1 MTSQLPT
8 NPSDATQDASIA
20 EALRQAEA
28 REAHLL
34 GLLSAAPEA
43 VLGMSSQGIVT
54 GWNLGAANILGWT
67 LEEAMGKRLSD
78 LIIAHQYRDAHEAGM
93 RRYVD
98 TGQVKMLNRIIE
110 IEALHKKGHTFPVEL
125 SIWQVSSNRQEGFG
139 AYIRDV
145 SERRLNQEILKESEE
160 RYRSV
165 VEHLGEGMFVAQGNK
180 VVFSNAQASQIMRV
194 ANSELLGSDPITW
207 IHPEDLSEI
216 LKLRQ
221 DLQDGHDVQE
231 QYEVRIAGSDSEV
244 RWINIRPKQ
253 VQWGK
258 SRATLTFFSEITDR
272 KTILEALK
280 RSEERYRAVIEHVDS
295 GMVVLQG
302 EHLVYANRRAAEI
315 ARMDPADLLK
325 VGFLHSVHPEDH
337 AIILERRARR
347 LAGEDV
353 PSRYEVR
360 LRFDDGTIRWI
371 EIGVSVVPWDGT
383 PATITFFSDVT
394 ERKNITHALHLSE
407 ERYRAVV
414 EHSGEGM
421 VVVHDGKFVF
431 VNKRAAEMV
440 QMTQEDMLREGYLHR
455 VHPEDHAVV
464 DERRRKRLAGE
475 PVPSRYEI
483 RLLLPNG
490 DVRWIEIGVSVVP
503 WDGTQASLTF
513 FSDVTERKHA
523 ETELQRTSSER
534 EAILNTALV
543 GIALSVNRRNQ
554 WVNNKFAEMLGFTR
568 EELIGRNSQDF
579 HADTE
584 AWEKLGE
591 KQLAAF
597 KSTGSFSN
605 ERQLKRRNGET
616 FWVQMAGRCVRGHDP
631 DSGVIW
637 TFLDI
642 SDRIQAEQNTLAAL
656 EKEKE
661 LNELRSRFV
670 AMTSHEFRTPLATIL
685 SSAELLKYYGDR
697 LPESEK
703 IDVIQTIENSVHRMT
718 RMLDRVLLLGKV
730 DAQMLEF
737 EPSTLDLIPLCQSL
751 LQDAIAQFPKG
762 KCVVEARLQA
772 DLPKGQYDEKLLRH
786 IFSNLLSNAIKYSP
800 NGGHVI
806 FEVKREDAQTVF
818 KVSDQGI
825 GIPAEEVSH
834 LFESFHRASNVGDI
848 QGTGLGLAIV
858 KNAVDLHGGHITVQ
872 SGAGL
877 GSTFIVRLNS

>member
-1 MTSQLPT
+1 MTPPRQKPNAQVAPPT
-8 NPSDATQDASIA
+8 ED
-20 EALRQAEA
+20 
-28 REAHLL
+28 
-34 GLLSAAPEA
+34 
-43 VLGMSSQGIVT
+43 
-54 GWNLGAANILGWT
+54 
-67 LEEAMGKRLSD
+67 
-78 LIIAHQYRDAHEAGM
+78 
-93 RRYVD
+93 
-98 TGQVKMLNRIIE
+98 
-110 IEALHKKGHTFPVEL
+110 
-125 SIWQVSSNRQEGFG
+125 
-139 AYIRDV
+139 
-145 SERRLNQEILKESEE
+145 LKESEE

-194 ANSELLGSDPITW
+194 SNAELLGSDPISW
-207 IHPEDLSEI
+207 IHPDDVAEVA
-216 LKLRQ
+216 KLRQ
-221 DLQDGHDVQE
+221 DLQDGVDVQE
-231 QYEVRIAGSDSEV
+231 NYEVRIAGSDPEV

-253 VQWGK
+253 VQWGR
-258 SRATLTFFSEITDR
+258 SRATLTFFSEITER
-272 KTILEALK
+272 KSISERLK
-280 RSEERYRAVIEHVDS
+280 RSDERYRAVIDHVDS

-302 EHLVYANRRAAEI
+302 DHLVYANRRAAEI
-315 ARMDPADLLK
+315 ARMDPQSLLK
-325 VGFLHSVHPEDH
+325 IGFLRHVHPDDH
-337 AIILERRARR
+337 AVILDRRARR

-371 EIGVSVVPWDGT
+371 EIGVSVVPWDGK

-440 QMTQEDMLREGYLHR
+440 HMTQEDMLREGYLHR
-455 VHPEDHAVV
+455 VHPADHAIV

-475 PVPSRYEI
+475 PVPNRYEI
-483 RLLLPNG
+483 RLLLPHG
-490 DVRWIEIGVSVVP
+490 DIRWIEIGVSVVP

-554 WVNNKFAEMLGFTR
+554 WVNDKFAEMLGYTR
-568 EELIGRNSQDF
+568 EELMGRSSQDF
-579 HADTE
+579 HVYTQS
-584 AWEKLGE
+584 WESMGDA
-591 KQLAAF
+591 QQAAF
-597 KSTGSFSN
+597 KKNGTFST

-616 FWVQMAGRCVRGHDP
+616 FWVQMAGRCVRGNDP
-631 DSGVIW
+631 ESGVIW

-656 EKEKE
+656 KKERE

-685 SSAELLKYYGDR
+685 SSTQLLKYYSDR
-697 LPESEK
+697 LPDSEK
-703 IDVIQTIENSVHRMT
+703 DDVLKTIESGVHRMT

-730 DAQMLEF
+730 DAHMLEF
-737 EPSTLDLIPLCQSL
+737 APTTVDVLQLCQDLLQEAISQYPDHKCEVKAQFQLDLPSG
-751 LQDAIAQFPKG
+751 P
-762 KCVVEARLQA
+762 
-772 DLPKGQYDEKLLRH
+772 YDEKLLRH

-800 NGGHVI
+800 NGGQVMFDVHQRDD
-806 FEVKREDAQTVF
+806 KTVF
-818 KVSDQGI
+818 TVSDQGI
-825 GIPAEEVSH
+825 GIPADEVAH

-858 KNAVDLHGGHITVQ
+858 KNAVELHGGDITVH
-872 SGAGL
+872 SGTGQ
-877 GSTFIVRLNS
+877 GTRFVVRLPT

>member
-1 MTSQLPT
+1 MTLPQ
-8 NPSDATQDASIA
+8 NPPPFSKTQDTSIV

-43 VLGMSSQGIVT
+43 VLGMSSEGVVT
-54 GWNLGAANILGWT
+54 GWNLGATHILGWT
-67 LEEAMGKRLSD
+67 QQEAMGKQLSD
-78 LIIAHQYRDAHEAGM
+78 LIIPHHYRDAHEAGM
-93 RRYVD
+93 RRYVE
-98 TGQVKMLNRIIE
+98 TGHAKMLNRIIE

-125 SIWQVSSNRQEGFG
+125 SIWQVSNNRSEGFG

-145 SERRLNQEILKESEE
+145 SERQRNQEILRDSEE

-165 VEHLGEGMFVAQGNK
+165 VEHLGEGMFVAQGNRI
-180 VVFSNAQASQIMRV
+180 VFSNDQASQIMRV
-194 ANSELLGSDPITW
+194 TNAELLGSDPITW

-216 LKLRQ
+216 LQLRQ
-221 DLQDGHDVQE
+221 DLQDGQDVRE
-231 QYEVRIAGSDSEV
+231 HYEVRIAGTDKEV

-258 SRATLTFFSEITDR
+258 SRATLTFFSEITER
-272 KTILEALK
+272 KSMLEALK

-302 EHLVYANRRAAEI
+302 DHLVYANRRAAEI
-315 ARMDPADLLK
+315 ARMDPTSLLT
-325 VGFLHSVHPEDH
+325 VGFLHNVHPEDH
-337 AIILERRARR
+337 AIILDRRARR

-360 LRFDDGTIRWI
+360 LRFEDGTIRWI
-371 EIGVSVVPWDGT
+371 EIGVSVVPWDGA

-394 ERKNITHALHLSE
+394 ERKNITHSLHLSE

-475 PVPSRYEI
+475 LVPNRYEI
-483 RLLLPNG
+483 RLLLPSG
-490 DVRWIEIGVSVVP
+490 DVRWIDIGVSVVP

-513 FSDVTERKHA
+513 FSDVTERKNA
-523 ETELQRTSSER
+523 EKELQRTSSER

-543 GIALSVNRRNQ
+543 GIALSVNQRNQ
-554 WVNNKFAEMLGFTR
+554 WVNDKFAEMLGYSR
-568 EELIGRNSQDF
+568 NELIGQSSQDF
-579 HADTE
+579 YADTE
-584 AWEKLGE
+584 SREQLGA
-591 KQLAAF
+591 QQMSAF
-597 KSTGSFSN
+597 LKTGSFST
-605 ERQLKRRNGET
+605 ERQLKRRNGESL
-616 FWVQMAGRCVRGHDP
+616 WVQMAGRCVRDQDP
-631 DSGVIW
+631 NSGVIW

-642 SDRIQAEQNTLAAL
+642 SDRIRAEQNTLAAL

-661 LNELRSRFV
+661 LSELRSRFV

-685 SSAELLKYYGDR
+685 SSAELLKYYSDR

-737 EPSTLDLIPLCQSL
+737 EPIAVDISALCQSL

-762 KCVVEARLQA
+762 KCAVEVRLQA
-772 DLPKGQYDEKLLRH
+772 DLPVGQYDEKLLRH

-800 NGGHVI
+800 DGGQVL
-806 FEVKREDAQTVF
+806 FDVKREGSTTVF
-818 KVSDQGI
+818 TVSDQGI
-825 GIPAEEVSH
+825 GIPAEEVPH

-858 KNAVDLHGGHITVQ
+858 KNAVELHGGNIVVH
-872 SGAGL
+872 SSAGQ
-877 GSTFIVRLNS
+877 GTQFIVRI

>member
-1 MTSQLPT
+1 MTPEPNHSRANAAQE
-8 NPSDATQDASIA
+8 ASIA

-28 REAHLL
+28 REAQLRS
-34 GLLSAAPEA
+34 LLSSAPEP
-43 VLGMSSQGIVT
+43 VLGMNTDGMVT
-54 GWNLGAANILGWT
+54 AWNFGATNILGWT
-67 LEEAMGKRLSD
+67 YEEAIGQRLSE
-78 LIIAHQYRDAHEAGM
+78 LIIPPKYREAHEAGM
-93 RRYVD
+93 QRYVE
-98 TGQVKMLNRIIE
+98 TGHAKVMNRIVE
-110 IEALHKKGHTFPVEL
+110 IEAQHKDGRVFPIEL
-125 SIWQVSSNRQEGFG
+125 SIWQVSDNRGEGFG

-145 SERRLNQEILKESEE
+145 SERHRNQEVLRESEE

-165 VEHLGEGMFVAQGNK
+165 VEHLGEGMFVAQGNR

-194 ANSELLGSDPITW
+194 SNTELLGSDPITW
-207 IHPEDLSEI
+207 IHPDDLAEI

-221 DLQDGHDVQE
+221 DLQDGQAVRE
-231 QYEVRIAGSDSEV
+231 QYEVRIAGNDSEV

-258 SRATLTFFSEITDR
+258 SRATLTFFSEITER
-272 KTILEALK
+272 KSMLEALK

-302 EHLVYANRRAAEI
+302 DNLVYANRRASEI
-315 ARMDPADLLK
+315 ARMDADDLLK
-325 VGFLHSVHPEDH
+325 VGFLHSVHPDDH
-337 AIILERRARR
+337 AIILDRRARR

-360 LRFDDGTIRWI
+360 LRFEDGTIRWI
-371 EIGVSVVPWDGT
+371 EIGVSVVPWDGK

-394 ERKNITHALHLSE
+394 ARKGMTHALHLSE

-440 QMTQEDMLREGYLHR
+440 QMSQEDMLREGYLHR
-455 VHPEDHAVV
+455 VHPDDHAIV
-464 DERRRKRLAGE
+464 DERRRKRIAGE
-475 PVPSRYEI
+475 SVPDRYEI
-483 RLLLPNG
+483 RLLLPG
-490 DVRWIEIGVSVVP
+490 GVVRWIEIGVSIVP

-513 FSDVTERKHA
+513 FSDVTERKYA
-523 ETELQRTSSER
+523 EAELQRTSSER

-543 GIALSVNRRNQ
+543 GISLSVERRNL
-554 WVNNKFAEMLGFTR
+554 WVNEKFAEMTGYSR
-568 EELIGRNSQDF
+568 DELIERDCQDLY
-579 HADTE
+579 ADLRD
-584 AWEKLGE
+584 WELWG
-591 KQLAAF
+591 KQQNAAL
-597 KSTGSFSN
+597 KRTGSFSQ
-605 ERQLKRRNGET
+605 ERQMRRRNGET
-616 FWVQMAGRCVRGHDP
+616 FWVQMAGRCVRDHDP
-631 DSGVIW
+631 KAGVIW

-642 SDRIQAEQNTLAAL
+642 SDRIRAEQNTLAAL

-670 AMTSHEFRTPLATIL
+670 SMTSHEFRTPLATIL

-703 IDVIQTIENSVHRMT
+703 IEVIQTIENSVHRMT

-737 EPSTLDLIPLCQSL
+737 EPSLVDLEPLCQSL
-751 LQDAIAQFPKG
+751 LQDAVAQFPNG
-762 KCVVEARLQA
+762 KCVVQA
-772 DLPKGQYDEKLLRH
+772 KLEPNLPAGHYDEKLLRH

-800 NGGHVI
+800 DGGEVI
-806 FEVKREDAQTVF
+806 FEVKHEDGKTIF
-818 KVSDQGI
+818 SVSDQGI
-825 GIPAEEVSH
+825 GIPADELPH

-858 KNAVDLHGGHITVQ
+858 KNSVDLHGGDISVRST
-872 SGAGL
+872 AGQ
-877 GSTFIVRLNS
+877 GTTFVVRL

>member
-1 MTSQLPT
+1 MTSQPPP

-78 LIIAHQYRDAHEAGM
+78 LIIPHQYRDAHEAGM
-93 RRYVD
+93 RRYVE

-145 SERRLNQEILKESEE
+145 SERRRNQEILKESEE

-315 ARMDPADLLK
+315 ARMDPSDLLK

-360 LRFDDGTIRWI
+360 LRFDDGAIRWI

-568 EELIGRNSQDF
+568 EELIGR
-579 HADTE
+579 
-584 AWEKLGE
+584 
-591 KQLAAF
+591 
-597 KSTGSFSN
+597 
-605 ERQLKRRNGET
+605 
-616 FWVQMAGRCVRGHDP
+616 
-631 DSGVIW
+631 
-637 TFLDI
+637 
-642 SDRIQAEQNTLAAL
+642 
-656 EKEKE
+656 
-661 LNELRSRFV
+661 
-670 AMTSHEFRTPLATIL
+670 
-685 SSAELLKYYGDR
+685 
-697 LPESEK
+697 
-703 IDVIQTIENSVHRMT
+703 
-718 RMLDRVLLLGKV
+718 
-730 DAQMLEF
+730 
-737 EPSTLDLIPLCQSL
+737 
-751 LQDAIAQFPKG
+751 
-762 KCVVEARLQA
+762 
-772 DLPKGQYDEKLLRH
+772 
-786 IFSNLLSNAIKYSP
+786 
-800 NGGHVI
+800 
-806 FEVKREDAQTVF
+806 
-818 KVSDQGI
+818 
-825 GIPAEEVSH
+825 
-834 LFESFHRASNVGDI
+834 
-848 QGTGLGLAIV
+848 
-858 KNAVDLHGGHITVQ
+858 
-872 SGAGL
+872 
-877 GSTFIVRLNS
+877 